1 PFLIGL
7 SRWQRSDARAPLP
20 WFIIAFVVLLLLQ
33 LLLPVSETLSS
44 AAALLSQSCLMLAMI
59 ITGLQ
64 SRWQDLKHC
73 QWRTAAF
80 ASTVMLL
87 MFALA
92 LLCIY
97 FTAGET

>member
-1 PFLIGL
+1 MAVVAVVGMVTITLFVPCIASLMMIVKEQGL
-7 SRWQRSDARAPLP
+7 K
-20 WFIIAFVVLLLLQ
+20 V
-33 LLLPVSETLSS
+33 
-44 AAALLSQSCLMLAMI
+44 AALMLAMI

-92 LLCIY
+92 LFCIY
-97 FTAGET
+97 FTAWET